1 MTFVLVLV
9 FLYALFSLI
18 ILLGLDDKRPLS
30 KEVERLIHEKIKTGI
45 AVSFDNGRSGW
56 IYTYPNKLRFNWFP
70 FLIRYTFDDLGWI
83 PFWSPLARELK
94 ELSKKR
100 KAEERANKLT
110 KYGLGD

>member
-9 FLYALFSLI
+9 LLYALFSLI

-45 AVSFDNGRSGW
+45 SVSFDRGRSGW
-56 IYTYPNKLRFNWFP
+56 IYTYPNKLRFSWFP

-94 ELSKKR
+94 KR
-100 KAEERANKLT
+100 EMVKDGAKKLT
-110 KYGLGD
+110 RYGLGDET